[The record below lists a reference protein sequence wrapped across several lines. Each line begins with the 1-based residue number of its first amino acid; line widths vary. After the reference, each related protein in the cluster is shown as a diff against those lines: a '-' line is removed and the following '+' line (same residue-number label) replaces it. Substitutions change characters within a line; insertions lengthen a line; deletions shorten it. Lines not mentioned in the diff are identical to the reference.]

1 MERIASRPPLFQNR
15 DRSARFCGGVL
26 DPVPTA
32 VAFIP
37 PFAKSAK
44 DGAPEDLWLV
54 ESGRVGYPSGCC
66 SPARHL
72 FQLFRVA
79 SALHSDFRGGVV
91 DLVEIVGR
99 KFYCE
104 GSDVLVQTR

>member
-1 MERIASRPPLFQNR
+1 VERIASRPPLFQNR

-54 ESGRVGYPSGCC
+54 ESGRVGYRPAAAHRPVICSSFSG
-66 SPARHL
+66 
-72 FQLFRVA
+72 
-79 SALHSDFRGGVV
+79 
-91 DLVEIVGR
+91 
-99 KFYCE
+99 
-104 GSDVLVQTR
+104 